1 MSRQSFSS
9 QVRKELLSIVGG
21 QTRKVYV
28 RKCFLAGGTVTDPV
42 KSYHMAFT
50 LTNTESQK
58 LIKYLTGFGLSPKVI
73 TKNDKSIVYL
83 KEADEISDTLRI
95 MGANKSLLAYESK
108 RVEKELRNALNRH
121 VNCEA
126 ANLNKIVTAAQYQ
139 IDAIQFIANET
150 GLSGLSKPLQEVA
163 KLRLL
168 HETASL
174 TEIGQMLTPPI
185 GKSGVNH
192 RLRKICETA
201 EDIKRFK

>member
-1 MSRQSFSS
+1 MSKQSFSS
-9 QVRKELLSIVGG
+9 QVRKELSCVVGG
-21 QTRKVYV
+21 QARKVYV
-28 RKCFLAGGTVTDPV
+28 RKCFLAGGTITDPV

-50 LTNTESQK
+50 LAEAESKK
-58 LIKYLTGFGLSPKVI
+58 LIKYLSGFGLNPKAF

-83 KEADEISDTLRI
+83 KEADEISDALRI

-126 ANLNKIVTAAQYQ
+126 ANLNKIVAAAQYQ
-139 IDAIQFIANET
+139 IDAIQFIANEN
-150 GLSGLSKPLQEVA
+150 GLTGLSKPLQEVA

-174 TEIGQMLTPPI
+174 TEIGQMLIPPV
-185 GKSGVNH
+185 GKSGINH
-192 RLRKICETA
+192 RLRKICEIA
-201 EDIKRFK
+201 EDMKRFK